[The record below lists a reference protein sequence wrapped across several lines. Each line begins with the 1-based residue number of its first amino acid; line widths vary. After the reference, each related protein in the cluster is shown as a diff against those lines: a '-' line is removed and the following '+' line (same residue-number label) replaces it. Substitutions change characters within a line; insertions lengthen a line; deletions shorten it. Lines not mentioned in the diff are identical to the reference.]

1 MALDCIREK
10 KAESIFNAN
19 ALKDLALMAKNDS
32 APRAAEPVHKSCE
45 QGQNAANAVEKSKA
59 DSVVPCEHK
68 NEAKRQRLTEPI
80 TPFQN
85 STGMFLILCQARKLE
100 ARPLRIY
107 ATRFHCLAS

>member
-19 ALKDLALMAKNDS
+19 ALKDLSLMAKNDDS
-32 APRAAEPVHKSCE
+32 APRATEPVHKSCE
-45 QGQNAANAVEKSKA
+45 KGQTTANAVEKSKA
-59 DSVVPCEHK
+59 DNSVVPYEHK

-85 STGMFLILCQARKLE
+85 STGMF
-100 ARPLRIY
+100 
-107 ATRFHCLAS
+107 FDSVSGS